1 MVVCECLSSLL
12 LLVSWR
18 WYNCINFS
26 NTAKHERR
34 NTPRCENVA
43 VSLAQSLSTCFIPLS
58 PRWILTLLNRSVVIF
73 FLFVSC
79 FVSHAFIGKWSPK
92 SNSARFSEK
101 IPYISE
107 RFRGSASYDREWF
120 NGRGKGIYEERSFTF
135 SLLFSLNKIYICLGW
150 INCLR
155 DIWSLLHSFKSRLW
169 YEIIEK
175 NICSSTGNMSQCY
188 HGTALTKGK
197 LYRRLRPTR
206 MISFLRK
213 RRKCKRERWWPLDLR
228 SFKVKNIKKTSL
240 LSIQTSSYTTVVFT
254 YQLSKPNKERAT
266 SEPDKEFKKVST
278 TAVYTEFTI
287 PNRDQCAFSPYC
299 ILYISHRNVTEN
311 LFNSLIRAPFFG
323 DHFCY
328 CHDHNVWF
336 GSDAVRRKLW
346 AACYS

>member
-1 MVVCECLSSLL
+1 MFYPAE
-12 LLVSWR
+12 
-18 WYNCINFS
+18 
-26 NTAKHERR
+26 
-34 NTPRCENVA
+34 
-43 VSLAQSLSTCFIPLS
+43 STFNID
-58 PRWILTLLNRSVVIF
+58 LLNRSVVIF

-135 SLLFSLNKIYICLGW
+135 SLLFSLNKIFFCLGW

-155 DIWSLLHSFKSRLW
+155 DIWSLLHSFKSCLW

-213 RRKCKRERWWPLDLR
+213 RRNCKRERWWPLDLR
-228 SFKVKNIKKTSL
+228 SFKVKNIKKPAFFLFRQVATRWSCLHISYQNRIKSELRASRTRSL
-240 LSIQTSSYTTVVFT
+240 RKSPRRPFTLNSPSLTVINAHFLHTVFYTFPIVM
-254 YQLSKPNKERAT
+254 
-266 SEPDKEFKKVST
+266 
-278 TAVYTEFTI
+278 
-287 PNRDQCAFSPYC
+287 
-299 ILYISHRNVTEN
+299 
-311 LFNSLIRAPFFG
+311 
-323 DHFCY
+323 
-328 CHDHNVWF
+328 
-336 GSDAVRRKLW
+336 
-346 AACYS
+346 

>member
-1 MVVCECLSSLL
+1 MVVCECFSSLL

-150 INCLR
+150 IYCLR
-155 DIWSLLHSFKSRLW
+155 DIWSLLHSFKSCLW
-169 YEIIEK
+169 YKIIEK

-213 RRKCKRERWWPLDLR
+213 RRNCKRERWWPLDLR
-228 SFKVKNIKKTSL
+228 SFKVKNIKNQPSFY
-240 LSIQTSSYTTVVFT
+240 S
-254 YQLSKPNKERAT
+254 
-266 SEPDKEFKKVST
+266 DK
-278 TAVYTEFTI
+278 
-287 PNRDQCAFSPYC
+287 
-299 ILYISHRNVTEN
+299 
-311 LFNSLIRAPFFG
+311 
-323 DHFCY
+323 
-328 CHDHNVWF
+328 
-336 GSDAVRRKLW
+336 
-346 AACYS
+346 

>member
-120 NGRGKGIYEERSFTF
+120 NRRGKGIYEERSFTF

-155 DIWSLLHSFKSRLW
+155 DIWSLLHSFKSCLW

-213 RRKCKRERWWPLDLR
+213 RRNCKRERWWPLDLR
-228 SFKVKNIKKTSL
+228 SFKVKNIKKPAFFLFRQVATRWSCLHISYQNRIKSELRASRTRSL
-240 LSIQTSSYTTVVFT
+240 RKSPRRPFTLNSPSLTVINAHFLHTVFYTFPIVM
-254 YQLSKPNKERAT
+254 
-266 SEPDKEFKKVST
+266 
-278 TAVYTEFTI
+278 
-287 PNRDQCAFSPYC
+287 
-299 ILYISHRNVTEN
+299 
-311 LFNSLIRAPFFG
+311 
-323 DHFCY
+323 
-328 CHDHNVWF
+328 
-336 GSDAVRRKLW
+336 
-346 AACYS
+346 